1 MARHW
6 TMALDAGYTNI
17 GNLLP
22 VTTAQVIQNGHTV
35 SGTAVVGHDLTANLR
50 ITGSYSR
57 LQQSYGNVNIQAI
70 ANNPNS
76 DRVLMSLT
84 YLLSRPIGR

>member
-1 MARHW
+1 MSSTDSDYSH
-6 TMALDAGYTNI
+6 
-17 GNLLP
+17 
-22 VTTAQVIQNGHTV
+22 
-35 SGTAVVGHDLTANLR
+35 S
-50 ITGSYSR
+50 GSYSR